1 MTLLHKY
8 QKEKLKAFVFCTTY
22 IKNSKL
28 FYYDNQSIM
37 RTQVD
42 ILEWTHFVNL
52 IIN

>member
-1 MTLLHKY
+1 MHLF
-8 QKEKLKAFVFCTTY
+8 FVRHILRIQY
-22 IKNSKL
+22 Y